1 MGELQGLSVEAKY
14 NTAFLLEDAALTQAV
29 FEFLDVL
36 KNPDTVSMFDLAPF
50 VEDKFSMT
58 EQTAKRFISLW
69 LRSFSQRFMNKE
81 IKTTISA

>member
-1 MGELQGLSVEAKY
+1 MGEVQLLNLEAKY
-14 NTAFLLEDAALTQAV
+14 NPAFLLEDAALKQDV

-36 KNPDTVSMFDLAPF
+36 KNPDTVNMFDLAPF
-50 VEDKFSMT
+50 LEDKFGMT

-81 IKTTISA
+81 IKTMVSA